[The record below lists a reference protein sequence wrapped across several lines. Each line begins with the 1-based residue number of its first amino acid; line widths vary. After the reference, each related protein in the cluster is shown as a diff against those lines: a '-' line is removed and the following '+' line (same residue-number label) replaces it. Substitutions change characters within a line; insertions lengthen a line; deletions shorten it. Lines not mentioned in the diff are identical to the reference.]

1 MPSYRR
7 RHPFP
12 RPPPSP
18 PRRAPPARTLPRTF
32 YRPSVRPIPPLAYM
46 DRPAP
51 AGIRACARGYTH
63 IPAARLIPN
72 YPLDLTPTAPPPPP
86 ARSPLRPF
94 EPAFPPPLPAPELP
108 AANFD

>member
-1 MPSYRR
+1 MPSYRRR

-32 YRPSVRPIPPLAYM
+32 YRPSVRYPPLAYM
-46 DRPAP
+46 ARPAP
-51 AGIRACARGYTH
+51 AGLRACARGYTH

-72 YPLDLTPTAPPPPP
+72 YPLDLTPTAPPAPGALPLAPP
-86 ARSPLRPF
+86 
-94 EPAFPPPLPAPELP
+94 FPPPPPAPELP